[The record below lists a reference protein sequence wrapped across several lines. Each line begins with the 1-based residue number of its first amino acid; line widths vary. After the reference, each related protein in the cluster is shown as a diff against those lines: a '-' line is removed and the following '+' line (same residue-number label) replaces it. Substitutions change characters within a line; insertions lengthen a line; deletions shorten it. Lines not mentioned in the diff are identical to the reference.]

1 MLISIKANFENILS
15 NYQNQDREKEVKN
28 LKPAQNQHQR
38 KNHKNNI
45 NFHSI
50 QNYTINQN

>member
-28 LKPAQNQHQR
+28 LKLAQNQHQR
-38 KNHKNNI
+38 KNLKNNI